1 MSTKTTFKRVALVA
15 AVALTLGGFSA
26 VSAFAVPVAMNTA
39 DITSIS
45 LAQVTASPKVGAAV
59 NINAGAVTVGET
71 PADKV
76 SGKFTGYLSSYP
88 SGGFAQVAA
97 STTLGD
103 GATAAGTFTNVTAT
117 FSGSSISAI
126 STTTATATF
135 GNTIKASSAAGV
147 STSGFGSFAFTPSVA
162 GTYVLTVWNDA
173 NNNGTVDI
181 GEAVQTIT
189 LTVSAATTLSAGSA
203 IVRQAPVGTA
213 VTAATET
220 SDAAYSATLDGATYS
235 AAKGTPP
242 TGTQVSQVEVIL
254 LNADGTAAGQ
264 GNTVSASVTGVGLV
278 SINGS
283 GSAADGNARTASYQ
297 TTGTTNT
304 AVVHINTDGTVGIG
318 SVTISVTDAVTGATT
333 VLATKVFVSTG
344 AVASLSV
351 AATNYTIGKA
361 GTATGAAVVARTAAG
376 EAISPVAA
384 GTTTPAF
391 VIKASDSSG
400 NPVNTLATPTVSTS
414 DATVV
419 TGGTC
424 ALDDGSSTT
433 YSSGA
438 GVGYYNCNFTTA
450 ANAVSGAKATLTI
463 KVLNP
468 ADATGT
474 TYLTTTVPVSVGG
487 KVANTVLTT
496 DSASYAPGAQM
507 LATFTATD
515 VAGNPVYDGAASP
528 GSVSANLATGGS
540 AAFTGWYVGGVDASA
555 VSLAKATL
563 YAPSIAGNLVLTATG
578 TDAASTVL
586 TANATVSGGVSDT
599 AANAATDAANEA
611 TDAANAAT
619 DAANAA
625 ADSADAATQAAQD
638 AGDKAD
644 AALAAVTALSQ
655 QVTTVLAKVAA
666 LAATLAKITK
676 AIAALPKK

>member
-1 MSTKTTFKRVALVA
+1 MSTKTTIKRIALVA
-15 AVALTLGGFSA
+15 AVAAAFGGLSTVA
-26 VSAFAVPVAMNTA
+26 ANASDAAMNTA

-45 LAQVTASPKVGAAV
+45 LAQVTASPKVGAPV
-59 NINAGAVTVGET
+59 EINAGAVTAVEI
-71 PADKV
+71 PASGTV

-103 GATAAGTFTNVTAT
+103 GATTAGTFTNVTASV
-117 FSGSSISAI
+117 SGSSINEI
-126 STTTATATF
+126 STSNATTGGAF
-135 GNTIKASSAAGV
+135 GNTIKASNAAGV

-173 NNNGTVDI
+173 NKTGTVDI

-189 LTVSAATTLSAGSA
+189 LTVSAATTLSAQSA

-213 VTAATET
+213 VTATTET
-220 SDAAYSATLDGATYS
+220 SDADYSASLDGKTYSAT
-235 AAKGTPP
+235 KGTPLHP
-242 TGTQVSQVEVIL
+242 TQVSQVEVIL

-264 GNTVSASVTGVGLV
+264 GNTINASVTGVGLV
-278 SINGS
+278 SINNS
-283 GSAADGNARTASYQ
+283 GGPADGSARTASYI

-304 AVVHINTDGTVGIG
+304 AVVHIDTDGTAGTG

-333 VLATKVFVSTG
+333 VIATKVYVSTG
-344 AVASLSV
+344 QVASLSV

-361 GTATGAAVVARTAAG
+361 GTTTGAAVTARGAG

-384 GTTTPAF
+384 GTTIPAF

-400 NPVNTLATPTVSTS
+400 NAVNTLTTPTVSTS

-424 ALDDGSSTT
+424 VLDDGQSPT

-487 KVANTVLTT
+487 TVAKTVLTT
-496 DSASYAPGAQM
+496 DSNSYAPGAQM

-515 VAGNPVYDGAASP
+515 AAGNPVYDGAASP
-528 GSVSANLATGGS
+528 GSVTANLATGGS
-540 AAFTGWYVGGVDASA
+540 AVFTGWYVGGVDASA
-555 VSLAKATL
+555 VSLAKSKF

-586 TANATVSGGVSDT
+586 TANATVSGGVTDT
-599 AANAATDAANEA
+599 AASAATDAANEA

-625 ADSADAATQAAQD
+625 ADAADAATSAAQD
-638 AGDKAD
+638 ASAQAQ
-644 AALAAVTALSQ
+644 AALAAVQALSAKI
-655 QVTTVLAKVAA
+655 TVLAAQI
-666 LAATLAKITK
+666 AKIIKKLK
-676 AIAALPKK
+676 A

>member
-1 MSTKTTFKRVALVA
+1 
-15 AVALTLGGFSA
+15 
-26 VSAFAVPVAMNTA
+26 MNTA

-59 NINAGAVTVGET
+59 EINAGAVTAAET
-71 PADKV
+71 PGAGNTV

-97 STTLGD
+97 SSTTLGD
-103 GATAAGTFTNVTAT
+103 GATAPGTFTNVTASA
-117 FSGSSISAI
+117 SGSSISAI
-126 STTTATATF
+126 STATGVATF

-173 NNNGTVDI
+173 NKNGTVDI

-220 SDAAYSATLDGATYS
+220 SDAAYTATLDGATYS
-235 AAKGTPP
+235 AVKGTPP

-283 GSAADGNARTASYQ
+283 GGAANGTARTASYP

-304 AVVHINTDGTVGIG
+304 AVVHINTDGTAGTG
-318 SVTISVTDAVTGATT
+318 SVTISVTDAVTGTTT

-344 AVASLSV
+344 AVNGLSV

-361 GTATGAAVVARTAAG
+361 GTATGAAVVARTAVG
-376 EAISPVAA
+376 EAISPVAV

-400 NPVNTLATPTVSTS
+400 NPVNTAATPTVSSS

-433 YSSGA
+433 YSSGT

-450 ANAVSGAKATLTI
+450 ANAVSGKTATLTI

-487 KVANTVLTT
+487 KVATTTLTT
-496 DSASYAPGAQM
+496 DAASYAPGAQM
-507 LATFTATD
+507 LVTFTAKD
-515 VAGNPVYDGAASP
+515 SAGNPVYDGATSP
-528 GSVSANLATGGS
+528 ASVSSNLNVSGTPG
-540 AAFTGWYVGGVDASA
+540 FTGWFVGGVDASA
-555 VSLAKATL
+555 ASLAKSKY
-563 YAPSIAGNLVLTATG
+563 YAPSIAGDLVLTATG

-586 TANATVSGGVSDT
+586 TANATVSGGVTDT

-638 AGDKAD
+638 ASDQAA

-655 QVTTVLAKVAA
+655 QVTDLSAKIAALGASLAKITATLAKVAS
-666 LAATLAKITK
+666 KVK
-676 AIAALPKK
+676 A

>member
-1 MSTKTTFKRVALVA
+1 MSTKTTIKRIALVA
-15 AVALTLGGFSA
+15 AVAAAFGGLSTVA
-26 VSAFAVPVAMNTA
+26 ANADDAAMNTA

-59 NINAGAVTVGET
+59 KINAGAVTAAET
-71 PADKV
+71 PSSDNTV

-103 GATAAGTFTNVTAT
+103 GATAAGTFTNVTASV
-117 FSGSSISAI
+117 SGSSISES
-126 STTTATATF
+126 STSAGTSTF
-135 GNTIKASSAAGV
+135 GNTIKASNAAGV

-173 NNNGTVDI
+173 NKNGTVDI

-189 LTVSAATTLSAGSA
+189 LTVSAATTLAAQSA
-203 IVRQAPVGTA
+203 IVRQAPVGTV
-213 VTAATET
+213 VTATTET
-220 SDAAYSATLDGATYS
+220 SDANYSASHDGGTYSAT
-235 AAKGTPP
+235 KGTPGHTTP
-242 TGTQVSQVEVIL
+242 VSQVEVIL

-264 GNTVSASVTGVGLV
+264 GNTINASVTGAGLV
-278 SINGS
+278 SINDS
-283 GSAADGNARTASYQ
+283 GIPADGSARTASYT

-304 AVVHINTDGTVGIG
+304 AVVHINTDGTAGTG

-333 VLATKVFVSTG
+333 VIATKVYVSTG

-361 GTATGAAVVARTAAG
+361 GTTTGAAVATRIQSG
-376 EAISPVAA
+376 EETSPVTT

-400 NPVNTLATPTVSTS
+400 NAVDTVTTPTVSTS

-424 ALDDGSSTT
+424 VLDDGGDTT

-487 KVANTVLTT
+487 KVAKTVLTT
-496 DSASYAPGAQM
+496 DSNSYAPGAQM
-507 LATFTATD
+507 LVTFTATD
-515 VAGNPVYDGAASP
+515 AAGNPVYDGAASP
-528 GSVSANLATGGS
+528 GAVTANLATGGS
-540 AAFTGWYVGGVDASA
+540 AVFTGWYVGGVDASA
-555 VSLAKATL
+555 VSLAKSKF
-563 YAPSIAGNLVLTATG
+563 YAPSIAGALVLTATG
-578 TDAASTVL
+578 TDTALTNL
-586 TANATVSGGVSDT
+586 TANATVSGGVTDT
-599 AANAATDAANEA
+599 AASAATDAANEA

-625 ADSADAATQAAQD
+625 ADAADAATSAAQD
-638 AGDKAD
+638 AGAKAD
-644 AALAAVTALSQ
+644 AALAAVTALSAKI
-655 QVTTVLAKVAA
+655 TVLAAQI
-666 LAATLAKITK
+666 AKIVKKLK
-676 AIAALPKK
+676 A